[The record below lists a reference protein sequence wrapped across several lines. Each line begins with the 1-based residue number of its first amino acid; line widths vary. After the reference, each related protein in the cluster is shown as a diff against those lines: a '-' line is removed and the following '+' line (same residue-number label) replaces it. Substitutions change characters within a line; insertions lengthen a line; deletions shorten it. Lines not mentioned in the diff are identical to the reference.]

1 MIQPDLEIQSIED
14 VVFLC
19 WSNSKLSSKK
29 LDLRRHKKTTS
40 EEVVFIQLFL
50 EWKCILHDT
59 LNHTAV
65 LLHQTGIIV
74 I

>member
-19 WSNSKLSSKK
+19 WSNPKLSSKK

-50 EWKCILHDT
+50 EWKCIFHDT
-59 LNHTAV
+59 FNHTAV